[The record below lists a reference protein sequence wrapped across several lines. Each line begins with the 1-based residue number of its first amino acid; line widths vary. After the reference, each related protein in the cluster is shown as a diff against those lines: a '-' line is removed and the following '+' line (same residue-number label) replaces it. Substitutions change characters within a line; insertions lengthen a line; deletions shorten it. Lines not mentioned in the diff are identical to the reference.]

1 MANTIAPQL
10 RVLLP
15 LKPKDDLGDLT
26 RVLRA
31 ILAPGATHARRLYVH
46 RPVETE
52 FFIPETYARL
62 PEIAQ
67 LEFDAENAT
76 RAETEREM
84 EPLAAAGFGVS
95 AEVVRGIPTEEVLRE
110 ASLWR
115 ADLVVARTRSAMAQ
129 DRKIGGMAAALLHHA
144 TCGVLLYRDVPP
156 DYRVRH
162 VLIPTDFSSS
172 ARQSADWGLA
182 LADVTGAQ
190 LYLLHV
196 IARWNNRHGI
206 HQDELLN
213 MAAAELERWQA
224 RGNSLPGRLIE
235 HGQVLEASTPAE
247 GILDYAQKK
256 RIDLIVMSATGLSA
270 VRAALL
276 GSNTRKVVRASP
288 CPVLV
293 IPTFNRVSVQSFL
306 DRARFFQAEPE
317 LAQAW
322 RCAG

>member
-1 MANTIAPQL
+1 MTNAIGERL

-26 RVLRA
+26 RLLRA
-31 ILAPGATHARRLYVH
+31 ILAPGATHTRRLYVH

-84 EPLAAAGFGVS
+84 DPLAAAGFGVS

-115 ADLVVARTRSAMAQ
+115 ADLVAVRTRSAMAP
-129 DRKIGGMAAALLHHA
+129 DRRIGGIAAALLHHA
-144 TCGVLLYRDVPP
+144 TCGVLLHRDVPQG
-156 DYRVRH
+156 YRVRR

-190 LYLLHV
+190 PYLLHV

-206 HQDELLN
+206 DQDELLN
-213 MAAAELERWQA
+213 MATDELGRWQA
-224 RGNSLPGRLIE
+224 RGNVLPGRPIE
-235 HGQVLEASTPAE
+235 HGQVIEAATPAE

-276 GSNTRKVVRASP
+276 GSNTRKIVRASA

-293 IPTFNRVSVQSFL
+293 IPTFNRVSVRSFL
-306 DRARFFQAEPE
+306 DRARVFPAEPR
-317 LAQAW
+317 LAQ
-322 RCAG
+322 RAG